1 MITWDMVSEPSCH
14 GAFPGLMSENKVM
27 TESSKRIAED
37 VDHLRAER
45 LFIHSLKKH
54 LNKK

>member
-1 MITWDMVSEPSCH
+1 MVSEPSCH
-14 GAFPGLMSENKVM
+14 GAFPGLLGENQVM
-27 TESSKRIAED
+27 TEAAKKVAED

-45 LFIHSLKKH
+45 VFIHSLKKH